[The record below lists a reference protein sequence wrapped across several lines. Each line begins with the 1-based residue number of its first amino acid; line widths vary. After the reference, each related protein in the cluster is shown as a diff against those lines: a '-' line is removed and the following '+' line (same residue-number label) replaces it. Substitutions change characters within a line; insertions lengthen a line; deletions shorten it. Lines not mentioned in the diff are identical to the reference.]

1 VWFMPGTLSKGNVII
16 CECNC
21 WMFNLSS
28 VKYFLFLKCSS
39 HTPSG
44 LVNEVV

>member
-21 WMFNLSS
+21 WMFNLCLAWSIS
-28 VKYFLFLKCSS
+28 YS
-39 HTPSG
+39 
-44 LVNEVV
+44 